1 MPATTLYA
9 AVVVAGCALLA
20 CARPRAAAPAGK
32 GDVELPKR
40 GSSRLSFSSFRRTP
54 DTFSA
59 QSPMHTKKKKKNPP
73 GANV

>member
-1 MPATTLYA
+1 ME
-9 AVVVAGCALLA
+9 AGSS
-20 CARPRAAAPAGK
+20 PRK
-32 GDVELPKR
+32 RDFVQELPKR

-59 QSPMHTKKKKKNPP
+59 QSPMHAKKKKKNPP